1 MLLVSLSFFGVNDEV
16 DGIFGWL
23 LFRLNV
29 DGVLVATEFAY
40 PDLVFIIFVFYFFI
54 SYLSHVSFMLL

>member
-29 DGVLVATEFAY
+29 DGVLVATELAY